1 MAQTLTLTFMS
12 GSRDGEVVHLETAG
26 SPPSISIGRVAP
38 AELVIPD
45 DPDLSRR
52 HARIFWSGSSWM
64 LEDLGSSNGTF
75 IGEFQAA
82 RRLSGP
88 GAIKD
93 GQIFRVGLTRLR
105 LGSSKDERPATA
117 AAVANATRFAP
128 AGIVNQG

>member
-12 GSRDGEVVHLETAG
+12 GSRDGEVVQLETAG
-26 SPPSISIGRVAP
+26 SPPSVSIGRDAP
-38 AELVIPD
+38 CELVITD

-52 HARIFWSGSSWM
+52 HARLFWNGSSWM

-88 GAIKD
+88 TAIKD
-93 GQIFRVGLTRLR
+93 GHIFRVGLTRLR
-105 LGSSKDERPATA
+105 LDSAKDKRVATA
-117 AAVANATRFAP
+117 AAAANATRS
-128 AGIVNQG
+128 